1 MSVSRAGTAGAIR
14 IRLIL
19 ELIHL
24 HLHLLHLL
32 LLRHHHLR
40 HHHLRHLRHPK
51 HRSEMDTIQC
61 VAD

>member
-1 MSVSRAGTAGAIR
+1 MSALRAGTAGAIR

-24 HLHLLHLL
+24 HLHLL
-32 LLRHHHLR
+32 LLRHH
-40 HHHLRHLRHPK
+40 HLRHPK